1 MAHNEK
7 IGYATAI
14 AGGIGLGLLLGSEF
28 PGTFATLLGAALT
41 ILAIVSIA
49 VLSFYN
55 PEK

>member
-1 MAHNEK
+1 MAHHEK

-41 ILAIVSIA
+41 ILTIVSIA
-49 VLSFYN
+49 VLSCYH

>member
-1 MAHNEK
+1 MAHHEK